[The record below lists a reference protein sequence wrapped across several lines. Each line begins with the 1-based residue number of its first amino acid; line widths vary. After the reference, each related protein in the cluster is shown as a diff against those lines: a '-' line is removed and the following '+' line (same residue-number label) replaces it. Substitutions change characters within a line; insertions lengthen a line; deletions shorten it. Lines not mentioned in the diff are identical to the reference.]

1 MTTVQSVIMG
11 AIQGVTEFLPISSSA
26 HLVVIPWIFKMDEG
40 NIHKLTYDVVL
51 HFGTLVSLLVVYA
64 GRLAAVC
71 RDDFRRAREGA
82 FRRCLLLKIAVA
94 TIPAGVAGLLLKD
107 IIETRLRAPYIT
119 VFTLIAVSLLMLFAE
134 RMQTGRKE
142 GDEADISFGFA
153 LAIGVAQAIALVP
166 GISRSG
172 ITITAAMLLGM
183 RRSDAVDF
191 SFLLSIP
198 IVLGVSLYEGRHVSF
213 GGPESSLY
221 LVGALSAFVFGT
233 ISLKFL
239 IGYLRKHSLD
249 VFAYYRIGLAALIAL
264 LSL

>member
-11 AIQGVTEFLPISSSA
+11 AVQGVTEFLPISSSA
-26 HLVVIPWIFKMDEG
+26 HLVVIPWIFHMDEG

-51 HFGTLVSLLVVYA
+51 HFGTLLSLFVVYA
-64 GRLAAVC
+64 GRFAAIC
-71 RDDFRRAREGA
+71 RDDLRRVREGA
-82 FRRCLLLKIAVA
+82 LGRCVLLKIAVG
-94 TIPAGVAGLLLKD
+94 TIPAGVGGLLLKD
-107 IIETRLRAPYIT
+107 IIETRLRAPYIV
-119 VFTLIAVSLLMLFAE
+119 VFTLIAVSLLMLLAE
-134 RMQTGRKE
+134 RMRTTRKE
-142 GDEADISFGFA
+142 GDVSFGFA
-153 LAIGVAQAIALVP
+153 LAIGVAQAMALVP

-183 RRSDAVDF
+183 KRGDAVDF

-213 GGPESSLY
+213 GGPESVLY

-233 ISLKFL
+233 VSLTFL

-249 VFAYYRIGLAALIAL
+249 VFAYYRIGLAALIAF

>member
-11 AIQGVTEFLPISSSA
+11 AVQGVTEFLPISSSA
-26 HLVVIPWIFKMDEG
+26 HLVVIPWMFDMDEG
-40 NIHKLTYDVVL
+40 NVHKLTYDVML
-51 HFGTLVSLLVVYA
+51 HFGTLLSLLAVYA

-71 RDDFRRAREGA
+71 RDDLRKARKGA
-82 FRRCLLLKIAVA
+82 FGQCLLLKIAVG
-94 TIPAGVAGLLLKD
+94 TIPAGVAGILFKD
-107 IIETRLRAPYIT
+107 TIETTLRAPYIT
-119 VFTLIAVSLLMLFAE
+119 VFTLIAVSFLMLLAE
-134 RMQTGRKE
+134 RMHTTRKE
-142 GDEADISFGFA
+142 GDISFAFA

-166 GISRSG
+166 GTSRSG
-172 ITITAAMLLGM
+172 ITITAAILLGLK
-183 RRSDAVDF
+183 RSDAVDF

-213 GGPESSLY
+213 GGSESFLY

-233 ISLKFL
+233 MSLKFL

-249 VFAYYRIGLAALIAL
+249 VFAYYRIGLAALITL

>member
-1 MTTVQSVIMG
+1 MTTLQSVIMG
-11 AIQGVTEFLPISSSA
+11 AVQGVTEFLPISSSA
-26 HLVVIPWIFKMDEG
+26 HLVVIPWIFHMDEG

-51 HFGTLVSLLVVYA
+51 HFGTLLSLLVVYA

-71 RDDFRRAREGA
+71 REDFRMVKEGA
-82 FRRCLLLKIAVA
+82 PGRCLLLKIAVG
-94 TIPAGVAGLLLKD
+94 TIPAAVAGLLLKD
-107 IIETRLRAPYIT
+107 IIETRLRAPYIV
-119 VFTLIAVSLLMLFAE
+119 VFTLFAVSLVMLLAE
-134 RMQTGRKE
+134 RIGTSRKE
-142 GDEADISFGFA
+142 RDVTFLFA
-153 LAIGVAQAIALVP
+153 LAIGIAQAIALVP

-183 RRSDAVDF
+183 RRSEAVNF

-198 IVLGVSLYEGRHVSF
+198 IVLGVSLHEGRHVSF

-233 ISLKFL
+233 VSLKFL

-249 VFAYYRIGLAALIAL
+249 VFAYYRIALAVVIAL
-264 LSL
+264 LSV

>member
-1 MTTVQSVIMG
+1 V
-11 AIQGVTEFLPISSSA
+11 
-26 HLVVIPWIFKMDEG
+26 
-40 NIHKLTYDVVL
+40 
-51 HFGTLVSLLVVYA
+51 
-64 GRLAAVC
+64 
-71 RDDFRRAREGA
+71 
-82 FRRCLLLKIAVA
+82 
-94 TIPAGVAGLLLKD
+94 
-107 IIETRLRAPYIT
+107 
-119 VFTLIAVSLLMLFAE
+119 VFTLIAVSLLMLLAE
-134 RMQTGRKE
+134 RMRTTRKE
-142 GDEADISFGFA
+142 GDVSFGFA
-153 LAIGVAQAIALVP
+153 LAIGVAQAMALVP

-183 RRSDAVDF
+183 KRGDAVDF

-213 GGPESSLY
+213 GGPESVLY

-233 ISLKFL
+233 VSLTFL

>member
-26 HLVVIPWIFKMDEG
+26 HLVVIPWVFHMDEG

-51 HFGTLVSLLVVYA
+51 HFGTLLSLLVVYA
-64 GRLAAVC
+64 GRFAAVC
-71 RDDFRRAREGA
+71 RDDLRRVREGA
-82 FRRCLLLKIAVA
+82 LGRCMLLKIAVG
-94 TIPAGVAGLLLKD
+94 TIPAAVGGLLLKD
-107 IIETRLRAPYIT
+107 IIETRLRAPYIV
-119 VFTLIAVSLLMLFAE
+119 VFTLIAVSLLMLLAE
-134 RMQTGRKE
+134 RMSRPEGR
-142 GDEADISFGFA
+142 DVTFRFA
-153 LAIGVAQAIALVP
+153 LAIGIAQAIALVP

-183 RRSDAVDF
+183 KRSDAVDF

-213 GGPESSLY
+213 GGPESFLY

-233 ISLKFL
+233 VSLKFL

>member
-1 MTTVQSVIMG
+1 M
-11 AIQGVTEFLPISSSA
+11 
-26 HLVVIPWIFKMDEG
+26 
-40 NIHKLTYDVVL
+40 L
-51 HFGTLVSLLVVYA
+51 HFGTLLSLLVVYA
-64 GRLAAVC
+64 GRFAGICV
-71 RDDFRRAREGA
+71 DDLRKVREGA
-82 FRRCLLLKIAVA
+82 VGRCMLLKIAVG
-94 TIPAGVAGLLLKD
+94 TIPAAVCGLLLKD
-107 IIETRLRAPYIT
+107 IIETRLRAPFI
-119 VFTLIAVSLLMLFAE
+119 VAFTLIAVSLLMLLAE
-134 RMQTGRKE
+134 RMFVSRKGR
-142 GDEADISFGFA
+142 DVTFLFA
-153 LAIGVAQAIALVP
+153 LAIGIAQAIALVP

-183 RRSDAVDF
+183 KRRDAVDF

-198 IVLGVSLYEGRHVSF
+198 IVLGVSLYEGRHVSL
-213 GGPESSLY
+213 GGQESFLY